1 MRRRFDPIGVIL
13 AGGKGR
19 RIGGSK
25 AIVELCGRPL
35 ISYPLAALQ
44 ASLGDVAVIAKAD
57 TELPSM
63 PGVTVWIEPEL
74 PRHPL
79 VGIVEALA
87 LAAGRPVLVCGV
99 DLPFVTPEL
108 IGRIAATDPLDA
120 PAVVPICAGKLQPL
134 LALYL
139 PAALNLLG
147 RGSHIADAPLRE
159 LVAAIGPRPIEI
171 EVGDCDAFFNVN
183 VPEELLQ
190 AAAMLD
196 RRAGR

>member
-1 MRRRFDPIGVIL
+1 MRRRLDPIGVIL
-13 AGGKGR
+13 AGGQGR

-35 ISYPLAALQ
+35 ISYPLAALR
-44 ASLGDVAVIAKAD
+44 ASIGDVAVIAKAD

-79 VGIVEALA
+79 VGIVQGLA
-87 LAAGRPVLVCGV
+87 LAAERPVLACGV

-108 IGRIAATDPLDA
+108 IARIAGTDPLGA
-120 PAVVPICAGKLQPL
+120 PAVVPRSEGGLQPL
-134 LALYL
+134 PALYL

-147 RGSHIADAPLRE
+147 RSARIGNAPLRE
-159 LVAAIGPRPIEI
+159 LVAAIGPRL
-171 EVGDCDAFFNVN
+171 VDVDDRDAFFNVN

-190 AAAMLD
+190 AAAMID
-196 RRAGR
+196 RRAQR